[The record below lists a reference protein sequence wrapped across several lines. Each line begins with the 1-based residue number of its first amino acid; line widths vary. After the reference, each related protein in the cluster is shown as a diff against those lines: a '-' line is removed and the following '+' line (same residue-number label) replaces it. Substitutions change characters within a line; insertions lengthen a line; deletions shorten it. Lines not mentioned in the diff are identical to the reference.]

1 MSVLNRGWL
10 YDSITR
16 NQDSGSV
23 SYRWT
28 HGANDVYMGAGI
40 VYFSIPYF
48 LKARVCVCL
57 GSGGGFVPRLMV
69 DATWELQETQMYDE
83 GATEGHDSVQR
94 GITGDVYVV
103 DATNGFNG
111 EVDWSEED
119 SFLRENF
126 NPRFLNTTTED
137 AFYNFFVKRD
147 IKIDYLHIDA
157 DHTYEG
163 VKKDFELYATIMN
176 PNGIISIHDTDKRYW
191 DSFETYEGEPHD
203 TVEGPSKLV
212 NEISDDWE
220 VFNLF
225 DFLPKSTKL
234 SSTGLTLLRKK
245 NNEV

>member
-1 MSVLNRGWL
+1 MSILNRGWI

-28 HGANDVYMGAGI
+28 HGANDTYMGSGI
-40 VYFSIPYF
+40 MYFSIPYF

-57 GSGGGFVPRLMV
+57 GSGGGYVPRLMV
-69 DATWELQETQMYDE
+69 DCVHELNETQMYGEDKYGE
-83 GATEGHDSVQR
+83 
-94 GITGDVYVV
+94 VYVV

-111 EVDWSEED
+111 EVDWSDED
-119 SFLRENF
+119 SFLREKF
-126 NPRFLNTTTED
+126 NPKFLNTTTED

-163 VKKDFELYATIMN
+163 CKLDFDLYSTIMN
-176 PNGIISIHDTDKRYW
+176 ENGIISIHDTDRKYW
-191 DSFETYEGEPHD
+191 DNFDTYDGEEHD
-203 TVEGPSKLV
+203 ECSGPSEVVKEV
-212 NEISDDWE
+212 SDKWE

-225 DFLPKSTKL
+225 DYKEKFEKL
-234 SSTGLTLLRKK
+234 SSSGLTLLRKK
-245 NNEV
+245 DV

>member
-1 MSVLNRGWL
+1 MSILNRGWI

-28 HGANDVYMGAGI
+28 HGANDNYLGVGI
-40 VYFSIPYF
+40 FYYSIPYF

-57 GSGGGFVPRLMV
+57 GSGGGYVPRLMV
-69 DATWELQETQMYDE
+69 DCVHELNETQMYGEDKFGE
-83 GATEGHDSVQR
+83 
-94 GITGDVYVV
+94 VYVV

-111 EVDWSEED
+111 EVDWSGSD

-126 NPRFLNTTTED
+126 NPKFLNTTTED

-157 DHTYEG
+157 DHTYDG
-163 VKKDFELYATIMN
+163 CKLDFDLYSTIMN
-176 PNGIISIHDTDKRYW
+176 ENGIISIHDTDKRYW
-191 DSFETYEGEPHD
+191 ESFQTFDGEEHDSCT
-203 TVEGPSKLV
+203 GPSEVVK
-212 NEISDDWE
+212 EISDNWE

-225 DFLPKSTKL
+225 DYKEKNEVLPSV
-234 SSTGLTLLRKK
+234 GLTLLRRK
-245 NNEV
+245 NEEV

>member
-1 MSVLNRGWL
+1 MSILNRGYI

-28 HGANDVYMGAGI
+28 HGANDTYMGSGI
-40 VYFSIPYF
+40 MYFSIPYF

-57 GSGGGFVPRLMV
+57 GSGGGYVPRLMV
-69 DATWELQETQMYDE
+69 DCVHELNETQMYGE
-83 GATEGHDSVQR
+83 NKYGE
-94 GITGDVYVV
+94 VYVV

-111 EVDWSEED
+111 EVDWSDED
-119 SFLRENF
+119 SFLREKF
-126 NPRFLNTTTED
+126 NPKFLNTTTED

-163 VKKDFELYATIMN
+163 CKLDFDLYSTIMN
-176 PNGIISIHDTDKRYW
+176 ENGIISIHDTDREYW
-191 DSFETYEGEPHD
+191 ENYETYDGEEHD
-203 TVEGPSKLV
+203 SCTGPSEVVK
-212 NEISDDWE
+212 EISDEWE

-225 DFLPKSTKL
+225 DYKEKNEVLP
-234 SSTGLTLLRKK
+234 SSGLTLLRKR
-245 NNEV
+245 

>member
-40 VYFSIPYF
+40 MYFSIPYF

-191 DSFETYEGEPHD
+191 DSFETYE
-203 TVEGPSKLV
+203 
-212 NEISDDWE
+212 
-220 VFNLF
+220 
-225 DFLPKSTKL
+225 
-234 SSTGLTLLRKK
+234 
-245 NNEV
+245 

>member
-28 HGANDVYMGAGI
+28 HGANDLYMGAGI
-40 VYFSIPYF
+40 FYYAIPYF

-69 DATWELQETQMYDE
+69 DSTWELQETQMYDE
-83 GATEGHDSVQR
+83 GPTKGHDSVQR
-94 GITGDVYVV
+94 GITGEVYVV

-111 EVDWSEED
+111 EVDWADDD
-119 SFLRENF
+119 SYLRDKF

-163 VKKDFELYATIMN
+163 VKKDFELYSTIMN
-176 PNGIISIHDTDKRYW
+176 TNGIISIHDTDKRYW
-191 DSFETYEGEPHD
+191 DSFKTYEGEPHD
-203 TVEGPSKLV
+203 VVNGPSQFIE
-212 NEISDDWE
+212 EIQDEWQL
-220 VFNLF
+220 FNLF
-225 DFLPKSTKL
+225 DYQDKSTKL
-234 SSTGLTLLRKK
+234 ASTGLTLLRKK
-245 NNEV
+245 

>member
-1 MSVLNRGWL
+1 MSILNRGYI

-28 HGANDVYMGAGI
+28 HGANDTYMGSGI
-40 VYFSIPYF
+40 MYFSIPYF

-57 GSGGGFVPRLMV
+57 GSGGGYVPRLMV
-69 DATWELQETQMYDE
+69 DCVHELNETQMYGE
-83 GATEGHDSVQR
+83 NKYGE
-94 GITGDVYVV
+94 VYVV

-111 EVDWSEED
+111 EVDWSDED
-119 SFLRENF
+119 SFLREKF
-126 NPRFLNTTTED
+126 NPKFLNTTTED

-163 VKKDFELYATIMN
+163 CKLDFDLYSTIMN
-176 PNGIISIHDTDKRYW
+176 ENGIISIHDTDREYW
-191 DSFETYEGEPHD
+191 ENFETYDGEEHD
-203 TVEGPSKLV
+203 SCTGPSEVVK
-212 NEISDDWE
+212 EISDEWE

-225 DFLPKSTKL
+225 DYKEKNEVLP
-234 SSTGLTLLRKK
+234 SSGLTLLRKR
-245 NNEV
+245 